1 MTLNAMFEYEL
12 FLRTKGEW
20 RPFAQENLNN
30 VTAGSKNTGLGK
42 TAVGENTV
50 WTNHLMAKV

>member
-1 MTLNAMFEYEL
+1 MTLNAMFEYEP
-12 FLRTKGEW
+12 FLRIKGDW
-20 RPFAQENLNN
+20 RPVAQENLNN
-30 VTAGSKNTGLGK
+30 VMAGGKNTGLSK